1 MPNKNLFFLAL
12 GFVLSSLGLWAL
24 AGINLPHTFT
34 AGNPIRAAEVNANFA
49 ALNNAL
55 PGVAQAVESDTAD
68 IPNFPNSLRRSVTIN
83 VPGPGYVRVSASLQ
97 LNMVYTGD
105 SSALFTVALAN
116 EPDVIRPDQDK
127 RISLPGGLPNWTYIQ
142 IVSSERVFPVD
153 SAGPKTFYLLV
164 EENSATQGQV
174 ARSTLTATFL
184 SGMGTVQSP

>member
-12 GFVLSSLGLWAL
+12 GFGLSTLGLWAL
-24 AGINLPHTFT
+24 AGVTLPHTFT
-34 AGNPIRAAEVNANFA
+34 AGSPIRAAEVNANFS

-55 PGVAQAVESDTAD
+55 PGVAQTVESNTTD
-68 IPNFPNSLRRSVTIN
+68 IPDFPNSLSRSVTIN

-97 LNMVYTGD
+97 LNIVYTGGN
-105 SSALFTVALAN
+105 ALFTVALAN

-153 SAGPKTFYLLV
+153 SAGPRTFYLLV

-174 ARSTLTATFL
+174 ARSTLTATFVT
-184 SGMGTVQSP
+184 GMGTVQNP

>member
-12 GFVLSSLGLWAL
+12 GFGLSTLGLWAL
-24 AGINLPHTFT
+24 AGVTLPHTFT
-34 AGNPIRAAEVNANFA
+34 AGSPIRAAEVNANFS

-55 PGVAQAVESDTAD
+55 PGVAQTVESDTTE
-68 IPNFPNSLRRSVTIN
+68 IPDFPNSLSRSVTIN

-97 LNMVYTGD
+97 LNIVYTGGN
-105 SSALFTVALAN
+105 ALFTVALAN

-174 ARSTLTATFL
+174 ARSTLTATFMT
-184 SGMGTVQSP
+184 GMGTVQNP

>member
-12 GFVLSSLGLWAL
+12 GFGLSTLGLWAL
-24 AGINLPHTFT
+24 AGVTLPHTFT
-34 AGNPIRAAEVNANFA
+34 AGSPIRAAEVNANFS

-55 PGVAQAVESDTAD
+55 PGVAQTVESNTTD
-68 IPNFPNSLRRSVTIN
+68 IPDFPNSLSRSVTIN

-97 LNMVYTGD
+97 LNIVYTGGN
-105 SSALFTVALAN
+105 ALFTVALAN

-174 ARSTLTATFL
+174 ARSTLTATFVT
-184 SGMGTVQSP
+184 GMGTVQNP

>member
-1 MPNKNLFFLAL
+1 MPNRNLFFLAL
-12 GFVLSSLGLWAL
+12 GFALSSLGLWAL

-55 PGVAQAVESDTAD
+55 PGVAQTVESDTTD
-68 IPNFPNSLRRSVTIN
+68 IPNSPNYLSRSVTIN

-97 LNMVYTGD
+97 LNIVYTGGN
-105 SSALFTVALAN
+105 ALFTVALAN

-127 RISLPGGLPNWTYIQ
+127 RISLPGGLPNWTYTQ

-164 EENSATQGQV
+164 EENSGTQGQV
-174 ARSTLTATFL
+174 SKSTLAATFVT
-184 SGMGTVQSP
+184 GMGTVQAP

>member
-1 MPNKNLFFLAL
+1 MPNRNLFYLAL
-12 GFVLSSLGLWAL
+12 GFALSSLGLWAL

-34 AGNPIRAAEVNANFA
+34 AGNPIRAAEVNANFT

-55 PGVAQAVESDTAD
+55 PGVAQAVESDTTD
-68 IPNFPNSLRRSVTIN
+68 IPDSPNYLRRSVTIN

-97 LNMVYTGD
+97 LNIVYTG
-105 SSALFTVALAN
+105 SNALFTVALAN

-174 ARSTLTATFL
+174 AKSTLTATFVT
-184 SGMGTVQSP
+184 GMGTVQNP